1 MQHRSEQVG
10 HGYKSTWGTNI
21 TNKTFM
27 SNWIYIYPPK
37 GTKHYDLLDIGKYNI
52 GIRRGSF
59 LLKPTKEIYKSKD
72 KKKYL

>member
-1 MQHRSEQVG
+1 
-10 HGYKSTWGTNI
+10 
-21 TNKTFM
+21 M